1 MTLSSYLASAS
12 VALTIAHMA
21 TKTAGTPEIRHK
33 QSVHTVTLAIHQQRA
48 AEQRLMLSI
57 VQYVINLKTII
68 YLPKI
73 LCLCLYRRPWWA
85 EQLNYFPLGGS
96 RGLFIYF
103 KKRAV
108 ERRFLCLCSI
118 PESISVLCSNKQAP
132 VSNQNIITF
141 NHQKKKKKKLVK
153 HVAAF

>member
-48 AEQRLMLSI
+48 AEQRLMLSV

-103 KKRAV
+103 LKRLLKEDFCV
-108 ERRFLCLCSI
+108 FVQFLKVYQCCVQINRPRSATRTSLH
-118 PESISVLCSNKQAP
+118 L
-132 VSNQNIITF
+132 IT
-141 NHQKKKKKKLVK
+141 KKKKLVK

>member
-1 MTLSSYLASAS
+1 MFRHTFYWTRNLFVLIIGKWWHSPPTLRLP
-12 VALTIAHMA
+12 ALPWQLPIWPRKQQVHLRLDT
-21 TKTAGTPEIRHK
+21 

-48 AEQRLMLSI
+48 AEQRLMLSV

-73 LCLCLYRRPWWA
+73 LCLCSYRRPWWA

-103 KKRAV
+103 LKKGCWKKIFV
-108 ERRFLCLCSI
+108 SLFNSWKY
-118 PESISVLCSNKQAP
+118 ISVVFK
-132 VSNQNIITF
+132 
-141 NHQKKKKKKLVK
+141 
-153 HVAAF
+153 